1 MEKEG
6 IISKDRERCIQQF
19 SDELEIRKE
28 EIVGGYI
35 YISSMTKY
43 ILIPVGLTKQVDQLQ
58 SELGN
63 KQTMISQLQVG
74 TKKGILN
81 IQISLYCSF

>member
-6 IISKDRERCIQQF
+6 IISKDRERSIQQL
-19 SDELEIRKE
+19 SEELEIRKE
-28 EIVGGYI
+28 EIVGGI
-35 YISSMTKY
+35 N
-43 ILIPVGLTKQVDQLQ
+43 ILNSDRMYLIKLGFKKMSAGLTKQVDQLQ

-74 TKKGILN
+74 T
-81 IQISLYCSF
+81 S